1 MTAGLRLFMTADAVG
16 GVWSYALDLAHGLRA
31 GGAHVVLAVLGPEP
45 SPVQRRQAADA
56 GVSLL
61 ATGLDLDWTAETAV
75 AAREAGSA
83 VARLAA
89 SADPDIV
96 HLHSAGLL
104 AGQSYPVPVVVT
116 CHSCIATWWQAV
128 HGGSL
133 PPHLAWQRERTAAG
147 YAKAD
152 ALIAPSAAF
161 SAATM
166 SAYGHS
172 IAPLVVRNGRASH
185 QAREPIG
192 RVDAVFTSGR
202 LWDFGK
208 DLATLDDAAASLPW
222 PVLAAG
228 PLDGPNGERA
238 SFSHLQATGRLS
250 HDQVANHLAASPIY
264 ATSARYEPFGL
275 GVLEAAQAG
284 CALVLSDIPT
294 FRELWDGVAIFVQP
308 GDAQGYAAAVTDL
321 MHDPVRRAALG
332 DAARV
337 RAGRYT
343 VDAMVAGTLAVY
355 QSQLARLAA

>member
-1 MTAGLRLFMTADAVG
+1 MMAGLRVFMTADAVG
-16 GVWSYALDLAHGLRA
+16 GVWSYALDLAHGLCA

-45 SPVQRRQAADA
+45 SPAQRRQAADA

-61 ATGLDLDWTAETAV
+61 STGLDLDWTAETA
-75 AAREAGSA
+75 AAAGESGSM

-104 AGQSYPVPVVVT
+104 AGQNYPVPVVVT
-116 CHSCIATWWQAV
+116 CHSCVATWWQAV

-152 ALIAPSAAF
+152 VLIAPSAAF
-161 SAATM
+161 SAATTL
-166 SAYGHS
+166 AYGRS
-172 IAPLVVRNGRASH
+172 VAPIVVHNGRASH
-185 QAREPIG
+185 LAREPLDRADG
-192 RVDAVFTSGR
+192 VFTSGR

-208 DLATLDDAAASLPW
+208 NLATLDAAAASLPW

-238 SFSHLQATGRLS
+238 SFSHLQAAGWLS
-250 HDQVANHLAASPIY
+250 HDQVANHLAAMPIY
-264 ATSARYEPFGL
+264 ATSACYEPFGL
-275 GVLEAAQAG
+275 SVLEAAQAG

-294 FRELWDGVAIFVQP
+294 FRELWAGVASFVQP
-308 GDAQGYAAAVTDL
+308 GDAQGYAAAITGL
-321 MHDPVRRAALG
+321 MHDPARRAALG

-337 RAGRYT
+337 HATRYT